1 MLQHYSTTLPTL
13 SNRLQVTNE
22 NDPVYSTYG
31 QAMVGSNNGIQP
43 LRRPTIHVPPPL
55 SSVLCSNNQ
64 NFSLFSG
71 GDDLSMP
78 LSNEKH
84 MNQYGVEHSTPQTIS
99 AAELKAL
106 TTSPCQSKDTP
117 PPLTPRGR
125 NRPSKTKIKTKTKI
139 SNKRQM
145 DTDDDNDTSSL
156 MDLSRRLRTNLSLAK
171 QRMMT
176 GLKQSTE
183 PNDIAMYTRL
193 ENITLEDSSPSSPPP
208 PRRVTSTI
216 ISKTVGNGRNLFP
229 HHSHYSTRHH
239 NDKYRVHKKKPYNN
253 CLSSYM
259 ELQSNPN
266 GYVSVVLRKSSTSSS
281 EEAYATLTRSFS
293 FTMRDSD
300 SDSDSDSDE
309 DTTMNEATAPSVS
322 APPPPQPSSSLPQP
336 TDSFLSDWMTIMTMD
351 QSNKNNTNDN
361 VLSSTWMQQAAL
373 SLEPQPQDQGQ
384 AFYHFDDSTLDENNI
399 DSWLQSGGIGC
410 SPMVVATDQELADLL
425 DFD

>member
-1 MLQHYSTTLPTL
+1 
-13 SNRLQVTNE
+13 
-22 NDPVYSTYG
+22 
-31 QAMVGSNNGIQP
+31 
-43 LRRPTIHVPPPL
+43 
-55 SSVLCSNNQ
+55 
-64 NFSLFSG
+64 
-71 GDDLSMP
+71 MP

-106 TTSPCQSKDTP
+106 TTSSCQSKDTP
-117 PPLTPRGR
+117 PPLTPRSR
-125 NRPSKTKIKTKTKI
+125 KRPSKTKTKTKTI
-139 SNKRQM
+139 NKRQM

-193 ENITLEDSSPSSPPP
+193 ENITLEDSSSSSPPP
-208 PRRVTSTI
+208 PRRVNSTI

-266 GYVSVVLRKSSTSSS
+266 GYVSVVLRKSSTSST

-309 DTTMNEATAPSVS
+309 DATMNEATAP
-322 APPPPQPSSSLPQP
+322 APQPQPSSLPQP
-336 TDSFLSDWMTIMTMD
+336 TDSFLSDWMAVMTMD
-351 QSNKNNTNDN
+351 QSNNNNTNDN
-361 VLSSTWMQQAAL
+361 ILSSAWMQQAAL
-373 SLEPQPQDQGQ
+373 SLDLQSRPQDQ

-399 DSWLQSGGIGC
+399 DSWLQSGGLGC
-410 SPMVVATDQELADLL
+410 SPMVVATDQELAGKNLRECFAPLVWRAAGFCVTDICIWYRSTGL
-425 DFD
+425 